1 MSDFQYVGL
10 GFAEFVGQLMT
21 ETFEATLNAQQY
33 QLRRFAELQ
42 EAIDLEDDA
51 FLQRYVDPQLVLN
64 REVLIAGA
72 PLARQMVIA
81 RERQAYILE
90 ITEDYEDE
98 TIIYKNRLTNYG
110 FDALRDVIDGTIV
123 AEKKAS
129 LQALLAR
136 MEQARLVIDSGEI
149 NAKLELSSLYQSTP
163 TDGAE
168 AGAAV
173 KKRLVAP
180 TAELSLA
187 AGGIK
192 ELVNAETLEKTVL
205 MDADMLEQS
214 LAANADS
221 PVRIS
226 AKPLPAS
233 TSSSVYSEVTIRFK
247 TV

>member
-1 MSDFQYVGL
+1 MSDFQTVGL

-51 FLQRYVDPQLVLN
+51 FLQRYVDPQVILN

-72 PLARQMVIA
+72 PIARQMLIA

-98 TIIYKNRLTNYG
+98 SIIYKNRLTNYG

-173 KKRLVAP
+173 KKRLIAP

-187 AGGIK
+187 AAGIK

-205 MDADMLEQS
+205 MDAEMLEQS
-214 LAANADS
+214 LAVNADS